1 MAVFV
6 VGLVVGAAL
15 GVMAGA
21 AGMSLLADQLGE
33 PQTATQPKKAALAQ
47 KAEPVLPVLQTV
59 KPTPG
64 QPVVIGVFGDSMGD
78 GLWAGLYR
86 QLHDDKGYQ
95 VIRFSQASTG
105 LARYDYIDIQKQ
117 TEKQLQGRRLDV
129 AIVLFGANDEQ
140 GIISGGQVLPFASDG
155 WKRVYGQRIDD
166 LTGLLRE
173 HGAAV
178 YWVGLPRM
186 KRPDYDRRAGVLN
199 ALYAERAQALGMPFL
214 DLVPATVNDK
224 GEYEA
229 YLVPAGDDRPRL
241 MRAKD
246 GIHMTMAGYLRIAQ
260 PVTDRLR
267 GDVEAALAAAGA
279 PASGVSASSVSAS
292 LAASPPPSGR

>member
-1 MAVFV
+1 MAVFI
-6 VGLVVGAAL
+6 VGLIVGAIV

-21 AGMSLLADQLGE
+21 AGMNLLASQGE
-33 PQTATQPKKAALAQ
+33 PQSAVSPRKPVLAQ
-47 KAEPVLPVLQTV
+47 KEEPKLPVLQTV

-64 QPVVIGVFGDSMGD
+64 QPVVVGVFGDSMGD

-86 QLHDDKGYQ
+86 QLHDDKGYE

-105 LARYDYIDIQKQ
+105 LARYDYVDIQKQ
-117 TEKQLQGRRLDV
+117 TEKQLQDKHIDV

-140 GIISGGQVLPFASDG
+140 GIISDGKVLPFGSDG
-155 WKRVYGQRIDD
+155 WKQVYGQRMAD
-166 LTGLLRE
+166 LATLLRQ

-186 KRPDYDRRAGVLN
+186 KRADYDRRAGVLN
-199 ALYAERAQALGMPFL
+199 SLYAEQAAALGMPFV
-214 DLVPATVNDK
+214 DLVPVTVNDK

-229 YLVPAGDDRPRL
+229 YLVPEGDDTPRL

-246 GIHMTMAGYLRIAQ
+246 GIHMTMAGYLRIAR
-260 PVTDRLR
+260 PVTDRLK
-267 GDVEAALAAAGA
+267 GDVNAALAAAR
-279 PASGVSASSVSAS
+279 PASGAVSALASAP
-292 LAASPPPSGR
+292 ASPPPSGR

>member
-1 MAVFV
+1 MAVFI
-6 VGLVVGAAL
+6 VGLILGAIV

-21 AGMSLLADQLGE
+21 AGMNLLASQGE
-33 PQTATQPKKAALAQ
+33 PQSAVAARKPAVAQ
-47 KAEPVLPVLQTV
+47 QAEPRLPELQTV

-64 QPVVIGVFGDSMGD
+64 QPVVVGVFGDSMGD
-78 GLWAGLYR
+78 GLWAGIYR

-105 LARYDYIDIQKQ
+105 LARYDYVDIQKQ
-117 TEKQLQGRRLDV
+117 TEKQLQDKHIDV

-140 GIISGGQVLPFASDG
+140 GIISDGKVLPFGSEG
-155 WKRVYGQRIDD
+155 WKQVYGQRIAD
-166 LTGLLRE
+166 LTATLRA

-186 KRPDYDRRAGVLN
+186 KRPDYDRRA
-199 ALYAERAQALGMPFL
+199 ALLTSFYAERSAALGMPFI
-214 DLVPATVNDK
+214 DLVPATINGK

-229 YLVPAGDDRPRL
+229 YLIPEGDDTPRL

-246 GIHMTMAGYLRIAQ
+246 GIHMTMAGYLRIAR
-260 PVTDRLR
+260 PVTDRLKS
-267 GDVEAALAAAGA
+267 DVAAALAATPAGTVSALASA
-279 PASGVSASSVSAS
+279 PASPA
-292 LAASPPPSGR
+292 PSGR

>member
-6 VGLVVGAAL
+6 VGLLVGAAL

-21 AGMSLLADQLGE
+21 AGMRLLAEQDQPLS
-33 PQTATQPKKAALAQ
+33 AASPKK
-47 KAEPVLPVLQTV
+47 PVLAAKVEPRLPILQTV

-86 QLHDDKGYQ
+86 QLHDDKGYE
-95 VIRFSQASTG
+95 VVRFSQASTG

-117 TEKQLQGRRLDV
+117 TEKQLEGRHIDV

-140 GIISGGQVLPFASDG
+140 GIISGGRVLPFASDG
-155 WKRVYGQRIDD
+155 WKQVYGQRIAD
-166 LTGLLRE
+166 LTALLRQ

-199 ALYAERAQALGMPFL
+199 ALYAQQARALGMPFV
-214 DLVPATVNDK
+214 DLVPVTVNGQ

-229 YLVPAGDDRPRL
+229 YLIPEGDDTPRL

-246 GIHMTMAGYLRIAQ
+246 GIHMTMAGYLRIAR
-260 PVTDRLR
+260 PVTDRLKS
-267 GDVEAALAAAGA
+267 DVAQALAAAGV
-279 PASGVSASSVSAS
+279 PQPGTVSALASAP
-292 LAASPPPSGR
+292 ASPPPIGR

>member
-6 VGLVVGAAL
+6 VGLIVGAAL
-15 GVMAGA
+15 GVMIGA
-21 AGMSLLADQLGE
+21 AGMRMLADQD
-33 PQTATQPKKAALAQ
+33 TAPAVAAKKPVMAAA
-47 KAEPVLPVLQTV
+47 KAEPQLPVLQTV

-64 QPVVIGVFGDSMGD
+64 KPVVVGVFGDSMGD
-78 GLWAGLYR
+78 GLWAGIYR
-86 QLHDDKGYQ
+86 QLHDDKGYE

-117 TEKQLQGRRLDV
+117 TEKQLEGRHIDV

-140 GIISGGQVLPFASDG
+140 GIISGGKVLPFGSDG
-155 WKRVYGQRIDD
+155 WKQVYGQRIAD
-166 LTGLLRE
+166 LTTLLRS

-186 KRPDYDRRAGVLN
+186 KRPDYDRRAAVLTSF
-199 ALYAERAQALGMPFL
+199 YAEQSALLGMPFI
-214 DLVPATVNDK
+214 DLVPVTIDDK
-224 GEYEA
+224 GQYQA
-229 YLVPAGDDRPRL
+229 YLIPAGDDTPRL

-267 GDVEAALAAAGA
+267 SDVAAALAGM
-279 PASGVSASSVSAS
+279 PGGQVSA
-292 LAASPPPSGR
+292 LGPASPPPSGR

>member
-6 VGLVVGAAL
+6 VGLMVGAAL

-21 AGMSLLADQLGE
+21 AGMQLLADQSDT
-33 PQTATQPKKAALAQ
+33 QSVIQPKKPILAQ
-47 KAEPVLPVLQTV
+47 KAEPTLPLLQTV
-59 KPTPG
+59 KAVPG
-64 QPVVIGVFGDSMGD
+64 QPVVVGVFGDSMGD

-95 VIRFSQASTG
+95 VIRYSLASTG
-105 LARYDYIDIQKQ
+105 LARYDYIDVQKQ
-117 TEKQLQGRRLDV
+117 TEKQLEGKHIDV

-155 WKRVYGQRIDD
+155 WKQVYGQRIDD
-166 LTGLLRE
+166 LTGLLRQ

-199 ALYAERAQALGMPFL
+199 SVYAERAAALGMPFL
-214 DLVPATVNDK
+214 DLVPATINDK

-267 GDVEAALAAAGA
+267 GDVDAALASAGA
-279 PASGVSASSVSAS
+279 PVAGVSAS

>member
-6 VGLVVGAAL
+6 VGLIVGTAL

-21 AGMSLLADQLGE
+21 LGMRMLGDQSE
-33 PQTATQPKKAALAQ
+33 PQLAVQPKKPVLAQ
-47 KAEPVLPVLQTV
+47 KAEPATPLLQTV
-59 KPTPG
+59 KVTPG

-86 QLHDDKGYQ
+86 QLHDNKGYQ
-95 VIRFSQASTG
+95 VIRYSQASTG
-105 LARYDYIDIQKQ
+105 LARYDYLDIQKQ
-117 TEKQLQGRRLDV
+117 TEKQLQDKRLDV

-140 GIISGGQVLPFASDG
+140 GIISDGHVLPFATDG
-155 WKRVYGQRIDD
+155 WKQVYGQRIDN

-199 ALYAERAQALGMPFL
+199 SVYAERATALGMPFV
-214 DLVPATVNDK
+214 DLVPATINDQ

-260 PVTDRLR
+260 PVNDRLR
-267 GDVEAALAAAGA
+267 ADVDAALAAAGV
-279 PASGVSASSVSAS
+279 SGAASVSS
-292 LAASPPPSGR
+292 LASAPASPPPSGR

>member
-6 VGLVVGAAL
+6 VGLMVGAAL

-21 AGMSLLADQLGE
+21 VGMQMLVDQQGPPLVE
-33 PQTATQPKKAALAQ
+33 AKKPLLAQ
-47 KAEPVLPVLQTV
+47 KAEPTQPLLQTV
-59 KPTPG
+59 KVTPG

-86 QLHDDKGYQ
+86 QLHDDKGYE

-117 TEKQLQGRRLDV
+117 TEKQLEGRRLDV

-140 GIISGGQVLPFASDG
+140 GIIANGQVLPFASDG
-155 WKRVYGQRIDD
+155 WKQVYGQRIDN

-199 ALYAERAQALGMPFL
+199 SVYAERAAALGMPFL
-214 DLVPATVNDK
+214 DLVPATINDK

-229 YLVPAGDDRPRL
+229 YLVPEGDDRPRL

-246 GIHMTMAGYLRIAQ
+246 GIHMTMAGYLRIAR

-267 GDVEAALAAAGA
+267 ADVDAALAAAG
-279 PASGVSASSVSAS
+279 PASVSS
-292 LAASPPPSGR
+292 LASAPASPPPSGR